1 MLAQP
6 RPRDFTDPPHQITD
20 PSKSGDRIQ
29 IVWPLRS
36 AFFFCRAAGWAGLDR
51 VQFDI
56 PVTYREHMRWVP
68 KGRASPHISGVEGSN
83 RIQIVAFVPWKLL
96 GRGGEGTAQLVM
108 SLVCF
113 FFSQFLVPFPVET
126 RGDGGHTCVQISIH
140 PYLHIP
146 TTTTS

>member
-113 FFSQFLVPFPVET
+113 FFSILGPLPCRDERRRRAYMCT
-126 RGDGGHTCVQISIH
+126 NIH
-140 PYLHIP
+140 PSILTY
-146 TTTTS
+146 TYYYY